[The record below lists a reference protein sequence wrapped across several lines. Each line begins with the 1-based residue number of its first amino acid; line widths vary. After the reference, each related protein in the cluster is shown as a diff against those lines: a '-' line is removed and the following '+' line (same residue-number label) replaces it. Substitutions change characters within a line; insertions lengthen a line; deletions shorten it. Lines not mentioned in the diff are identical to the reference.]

1 MENKLTIIYKNIQ
14 SVFLLNLITYYSY
27 IFDFRQ
33 NSFFFLPG
41 YVDYKSNTKVNI
53 TLAVL
58 EKLQFLCSMQ
68 VEFLR
73 W

>member
-14 SVFLLNLITYYSY
+14 SVFLLNLIIYYSY
-27 IFDFRQ
+27 IFDFKQ

-53 TLAVL
+53 TPAVL

>member
-14 SVFLLNLITYYSY
+14 SVFLLNLIIYYSY
-27 IFDFRQ
+27 IFDFKQ

-53 TLAVL
+53 TPAVL

-73 W
+73 